1 MNLSNQLMQRYPPGA
16 QKNYNRFSSRN
27 PITEKGKEL
36 EFPEGAGGGKG
47 YRGHEVA
54 STLRREASLREP
66 GVPPKLMNK
75 NQLLCIP
82 RIENIT
88 TREYIAKIFTKLNIG
103 KIEQISEIPLRNDA
117 KHKRVIIKVNWT
129 ESENTNFIQSRLE
142 RNESVKVVH
151 DFPWYWKVASFR
163 KGAGIP

>member
-1 MNLSNQLMQRYPPGA
+1 MNLSNQ
-16 QKNYNRFSSRN
+16 
-27 PITEKGKEL
+27 
-36 EFPEGAGGGKG
+36 
-47 YRGHEVA
+47 
-54 STLRREASLREP
+54 
-66 GVPPKLMNK
+66 LMNK

-129 ESENTNFIQSRLE
+129 ENENTNFIQSRLE
-142 RNESVKVVH
+142 KNKSVKVVH

-163 KGAGIP
+163 KGVNV